1 MEIKFGTNF
10 AIGMVDLPIV
20 LPVLAKTCL
29 EKEKELLKLPWDGT
43 SGTTGLNE
51 NHVSTRSL
59 QYNLFDWYTF
69 ETQKLHIWALESLK
83 TYNDKLGNPTPEVH
97 VQAWLNVLR
106 FGEPIKKHH
115 HYDDGYLSA
124 NFTVQCDK
132 TYTCYDPY
140 STLSTGQIVEE
151 NVGGRLTIFPS
162 YVPHYTTEHTSEKER
177 ITIAMDFI
185 VR

>member
-10 AIGMVDLPIV
+10 AIGMVDIPIV

-29 EKEKELLKLPWDGT
+29 EQEKELLKLPWDGT
-43 SGTTGLNE
+43 SGTTGLNDT
-51 NHVSTRSL
+51 HVSTRSL
-59 QYNLFDWYTF
+59 QYNLFDWDTPEIRELYTCS
-69 ETQKLHIWALESLK
+69 LESLK

-106 FGEPIKKHH
+106 KGESIKKHH

-124 NFTVQCDK
+124 NITVQCDK
-132 TYTCYDPY
+132 TCTCYDP
-140 STLSTGQIVEE
+140 IIEE
-151 NVGGRLTIFPS
+151 NVAGRFTIFPS

>member
-29 EKEKELLKLPWDGT
+29 EQEKELLKLPWDGT

-59 QYNLFDWYTF
+59 QYNLFDWDTPETRELYTCSL
-69 ETQKLHIWALESLK
+69 EALKE
-83 TYNDKLGNPTPEVH
+83 YNNKLGDPTPEVYI
-97 VQAWLNVLR
+97 QAWLNVLR
-106 FGEPIKKHH
+106 LGESIKKHH

-132 TYTCYDPY
+132 TYTCYDP
-140 STLSTGQIVEE
+140 IVEE
-151 NVGGRLTIFPS
+151 NVAGKFTIFPS

>member
-1 MEIKFGTNF
+1 MELKFGTNF
-10 AIGMVDLPIV
+10 AIGVVDLPIV

-29 EKEKELLKLPWDGT
+29 EQEKELLKLPWDGT

-59 QYNLFDWYTF
+59 QYNLFDWYTH

-83 TYNDKLGNPTPEVH
+83 TYNDKLGNPPISDVH
-97 VQAWLNVLR
+97 VRAWLNVLR
-106 FGEPIKKHH
+106 KGESIKKHH

-132 TYTCYDPY
+132 TCTCYDP
-140 STLSTGQIVEE
+140 IVEE
-151 NVGGRLTIFPS
+151 NVAGRFTIFPS